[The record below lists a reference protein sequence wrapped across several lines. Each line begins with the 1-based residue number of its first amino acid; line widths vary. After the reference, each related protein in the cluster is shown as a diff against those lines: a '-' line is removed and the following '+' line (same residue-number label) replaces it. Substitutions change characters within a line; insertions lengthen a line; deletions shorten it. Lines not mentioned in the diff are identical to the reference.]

1 LNYAENQLFF
11 NNRYYRIYSTTHH
24 FCHGPVPDMRPPR
37 IHPMLVTI
45 VSASLSA
52 VDGILFTGCAACPK
66 CGGSLSGYDTK
77 KKRFAV
83 VMERDVRRTLH
94 VYVKRFYCNTCHQL
108 CYAHE
113 PFYPGTRIG
122 SPVVDIGITIAA
134 MMPPNRVAAYLAA
147 LGIVI
152 DRTTYRLYAK
162 RTFPAIP
169 TTDVFGIRIP
179 MSVFNLFNLVT
190 QSTEGSRIEGAE
202 VLAACGFPSTY
213 RAPFHPPLPGKE
225 GDERDEQE
233 KKKERQVHEP
243 HNDGDEK
250 RPDKKD

>member
-1 LNYAENQLFF
+1 
-11 NNRYYRIYSTTHH
+11 
-24 FCHGPVPDMRPPR
+24 MRPPR
-37 IHPMLVTI
+37 IHPMLATI

-52 VDGILFTGCAACPK
+52 VDGVLFTGCAACPK
-66 CGGSLSGYDTK
+66 CGGSLRGYDTK

-83 VMERDVRRTLH
+83 VIERDMQRSLY
-94 VYVKRFYCNTCHQL
+94 VYVKRFYCYSCHQL

-122 SPVVDIGITIAA
+122 SPVVDMGITISATI
-134 MMPPNRVAAYLAA
+134 PPNRVATYLAA

-152 DRTTYRLYAK
+152 DRTTCRLYAK

-190 QSTEGSRIEGAE
+190 QAGEGSRIEGAE

-213 RAPFHPPLPGKE
+213 RAPLHPLFPGKE
-225 GDERDEQE
+225 GNERDEQE
-233 KKKERQVHEP
+233 QKEELQVREP
-243 HNDGDEK
+243 HNDGKEE
-250 RPDKKD
+250 

>member
-1 LNYAENQLFF
+1 MK
-11 NNRYYRIYSTTHH
+11 I
-24 FCHGPVPDMRPPR
+24 MRPPR
-37 IHPMLVTI
+37 IHPMLATI
-45 VSASLSA
+45 VSSSLSA
-52 VDGILFTGCAACPK
+52 LDGVQFTGCAACPA
-66 CGGSLSGYDTK
+66 CGGTLRGYDTK
-77 KKRFAV
+77 KKQFAV
-83 VMERDVRRTLH
+83 IMEGEMRRVIY
-94 VYVKRFYCNTCHQL
+94 VYVKRFYCRDCQRL

-122 SPVVDIGITIAA
+122 SPIVDLGITLSAT
-134 MMPPNRVAAYLAA
+134 MNPNRVAAYLAA
-147 LGIVI
+147 LGIVA
-152 DRTTYRLYAK
+152 DRTTCRLYTK
-162 RTFPAIP
+162 RTFPRVP

-190 QSTEGSRIEGAE
+190 QGTEGSRIEGAE

-213 RAPFHPPLPGKE
+213 RALLHPPLPGKE

-233 KKKERQVHEP
+233 KKEERQVHEP